1 MKRNSII
8 AHLVACVLVGGVI
21 GVISGCGER
30 ESAEARGNR
39 PETRK
44 PGAKTARSV
53 KVNLTY
59 DLPVLAVSEEPSG
72 KLVGSCAFL
81 PMTVSRTESTA
92 PLRVSFSEDVPSGTG
107 DTIRNSLWKAT
118 LVAALQNE
126 STLQGVCISLGFR
139 GRYDGPSAGAVMCL
153 AIMSAL
159 DGRDFPDDF
168 AMTGALLPDGT
179 VGLVGGV
186 AEKLQAAAKNP
197 KIKRVAVPAF
207 ERFVRIADNEWVDLF
222 EYGKSLGL
230 EVRPVESIF
239 DAYIFLHRTTKV
251 SRPRLSSILD
261 CREGP
266 MLEAKAAEV
275 FASRYVALRGRLAN
289 LSSNDC
295 ETVTNDDA
303 WDAINPDAVEKR
315 FSEGAIFDALGLV
328 SAADANLD
336 AVLES
341 TRFYDAY
348 VDDFL
353 KREDAAAGD
362 PQKSLRER
370 FLDEWPID
378 KQVAFLG
385 GLREKV
391 LELMRRRLEAAR
403 HDENRGG
410 AGTGNAAADAS
421 KTWKGFVPRGA
432 SSDIEA
438 QFRSFLASER
448 AVADYRY
455 LRDNVPARDELRK
468 GIENGSRNVGDDLNL
483 CREKLFSFIARQRE
497 KPCFAGVPLPIR
509 NAGPGMDATLSLF
522 LNAWSVVN
530 DTFEAD
536 VVGGAAENLGVH
548 KDSVRDSLIGQ
559 NIYYSAYDASRGV
572 TKEFLGLYERT
583 DRLTYPG
590 WTKSCLLFN
599 VAELLAEASTL
610 LFEQDP
616 ENGNATYVAFAIGRA
631 RTAALSSIHT
641 CHSRGIPCFGP
652 VLLFQKAERLRATN
666 VRNTAELLAAYWKA
680 TMISKALVMAF
691 QGGSGPE
698 QGFNGYSVQT
708 TPTASG
714 ESRR

>member
-1 MKRNSII
+1 
-8 AHLVACVLVGGVI
+8 
-21 GVISGCGER
+21 
-30 ESAEARGNR
+30 
-39 PETRK
+39 
-44 PGAKTARSV
+44 
-53 KVNLTY
+53 
-59 DLPVLAVSEEPSG
+59 
-72 KLVGSCAFL
+72 
-81 PMTVSRTESTA
+81 
-92 PLRVSFSEDVPSGTG
+92 
-107 DTIRNSLWKAT
+107 
-118 LVAALQNE
+118 
-126 STLQGVCISLGFR
+126 
-139 GRYDGPSAGAVMCL
+139 
-153 AIMSAL
+153 
-159 DGRDFPDDF
+159 
-168 AMTGALLPDGT
+168 
-179 VGLVGGV
+179 
-186 AEKLQAAAKNP
+186 
-197 KIKRVAVPAF
+197 
-207 ERFVRIADNEWVDLF
+207 
-222 EYGKSLGL
+222 
-230 EVRPVESIF
+230 
-239 DAYIFLHRTTKV
+239 
-251 SRPRLSSILD
+251 
-261 CREGP
+261 

-303 WDAINPDAVEKR
+303 WDAINPDAVEQR